1 MCAKNLR
8 KYDRKTYAIYFII
21 IFDFRKQKLLMSAH
35 KLSLP
40 FHLLDIASL
49 FEQEKV
55 RLPKEEKGYF

>member
-1 MCAKNLR
+1 M
-8 KYDRKTYAIYFII
+8 I
-21 IFDFRKQKLLMSAH
+21 IFDFRKKKLLLSAH

-55 RLPKEEKGYF
+55 GLQKEGKGYL

>member
-1 MCAKNLR
+1 MYSKPPANIIEKI
-8 KYDRKTYAIYFII
+8 YAINFII

-40 FHLLDIASL
+40 FHFLDIANL

-55 RLPKEEKGYF
+55 G